1 EELVYDDQLKVR
13 EVIQPKAS
21 LGIDFVP
28 VVTFDV
34 EMLDRDGEYFDDLK
48 DMEILT
54 SQLNSMM
61 EDATDALAFVMF
73 GITKITNAREGTA
86 VKIETAAGAVVEVQ
100 LAIEGVQADIGVVE
114 YGFKS
119 KEHYNDKYQI
129 IKSAVDEVSGLPQIV
144 PLELNFGGMNDRALE
159 VLY

>member
-1 EELVYDDQLKVR
+1 MYDDQLKVR

-61 EDATDALAFVMF
+61 EDATDALAFEMF
-73 GITKITNAREGTA
+73 GITKVTNAREGTA
-86 VKIETAAGAVVEVQ
+86 AQLEIAPGA
-100 LAIEGVQADIGVVE
+100 LLKYNRLSTE
-114 YGFKS
+114 YKR
-119 KEHYNDKYQI
+119 I
-129 IKSAVDEVSGLPQIV
+129 W
-144 PLELNFGGMNDRALE
+144 AL
-159 VLY
+159 